1 MEKYVTLGLMKAHQP
16 TSFFPFSAHS
26 QPKSIIN
33 FYLHVKLSI
42 VFTCMS
48 PTCMLLLIAI
58 KSNMQVGDSITS
70 LECSKDAG
78 ILDRIRGLE
87 VADLEGHLHG

>member
-1 MEKYVTLGLMKAHQP
+1 MEKYVTLGLMKAQQP
-16 TSFFPFSAHS
+16 TSFSPFSAHS
-26 QPKSIIN
+26 QPKNIIN

-48 PTCMLLLIAI
+48 PTCMLLLIVI
-58 KSNMQVGDSITS
+58 SNMQVGITS